1 MISFR
6 YVLHTKRNLFGHWL
20 VANETDKPPLVMVSK
35 ADNGK
40 TLAAHDFGDVQ
51 EEQLYL
57 IHIAG
62 NMFGYRDSNAQ
73 TFFGWK
79 TNAKTRPTTNA

>member
-40 TLAAHDFGDVQ
+40 ALAAHDFGDVQ

-57 IHIAG
+57 IHNAE
-62 NMFGYRDSNAQ
+62 NMFGYRNSNAQ

>member
-1 MISFR
+1 
-6 YVLHTKRNLFGHWL
+6 
-20 VANETDKPPLVMVSK
+20 MVSK

-40 TLAAHDFGDVQ
+40 ALAAHDFRDVQ

-57 IHIAG
+57 THIA
-62 NMFGYRDSNAQ
+62 MFGCYGSDAQ

-79 TNAKTRPTTNA
+79 TNAKTSPTTKA